1 VDFEFLIDNKLYKI
15 SLEKREDCF
24 VFSDAEKTQEVNIQS
39 ISPHVISVL
48 IEGRS
53 YQVYWARDKEKRYL
67 FLEGEE
73 IVVQE
78 PATSQDGIE
87 KREEKSREDEL
98 MVKAPMPGKV
108 IKINV
113 SENEKVR
120 KNQTLAIVEA
130 MKMENELKSTIDGY
144 VKKIFISPGELVG
157 SEKSLIELGLKE

>member
-1 VDFEFLIDNKLYKI
+1 MDFEFLIDNKLYRI
-15 SLEKREDCF
+15 SLEKKEDSF
-24 VFSDAEKTQEVNIQS
+24 IFSDGEKTQEVNIQS

-53 YQVYWARDKEKRYL
+53 YQIYWARDKEKRYL
-67 FLEGEE
+67 SLEGEE

-78 PATSQDGIE
+78 PATSQEGIE
-87 KREEKSREDEL
+87 KHEEKSREDEL

-113 SENEKVR
+113 SENESVR

-130 MKMENELKSTIDGY
+130 MKMENELKSTVDGY
-144 VKKIFISPGELVG
+144 VKKIYISPGELVD
-157 SEKSLIELGLKE
+157 SEKPLIELGLKE